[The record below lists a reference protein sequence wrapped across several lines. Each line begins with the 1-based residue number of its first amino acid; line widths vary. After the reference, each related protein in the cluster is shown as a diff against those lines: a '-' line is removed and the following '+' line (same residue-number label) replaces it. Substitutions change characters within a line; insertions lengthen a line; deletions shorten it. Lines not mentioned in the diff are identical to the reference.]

1 MFSRL
6 PFLLRGESV
15 AAANHGRPHHP
26 RWLRILRR
34 GLIIAAIVVV
44 CAAGLS
50 VLMQAILSARDS
62 AQYPAP
68 GQLIDVGWYRLH
80 LYCTGSGSP
89 TVILEAGGG
98 ETTLSW
104 DKTQPAV
111 ARFTRVCSYDRAG
124 LGWSD
129 TGPQPRTS
137 QQMVNELHTLLSR
150 ANIPGPYIF
159 VAHSF
164 GGQNAL
170 LYTSTYPEEV
180 AGLVLVECQN
190 GAVFERMPSFRRFIQ
205 DQVKTLAVQ
214 RLLAPFGLVRLYI
227 EGGAFN
233 ESLTH
238 YPPADQPIV
247 KAQLEQTRFL
257 TTAYDEER
265 VMEESAHQTQAAQRS
280 YDSLPL
286 VVITRGIY
294 APNDDRVGWEQV
306 QNELAR
312 LSTNSVHL
320 VAKDSGHAVMLDQPE
335 MVIAAIQSVVKGDLA
350 PLR

>member
-6 PFLLRGESV
+6 PFLRRGQ
-15 AAANHGRPHHP
+15 AATAANQGEPHHP
-26 RWLRILRR
+26 GWLRILRR
-34 GLIIAAIVVV
+34 GLVIAAIVVV
-44 CAAGLS
+44 SAAGLS
-50 VLMQAILSARDS
+50 VLTQAILSERDS
-62 AQYPAP
+62 VQYPAP

-104 DKTQPAV
+104 DKTQPEV

-129 TGPQPRTS
+129 SGPQPRTS
-137 QQMVNELHTLLSR
+137 QQMVNELHTLLTR
-150 ANIPGPYIF
+150 ANVPGPYVF

-170 LYTSTYPEEV
+170 LYTSTYPEDV
-180 AGLVLVECQN
+180 AGLVLVECQS
-190 GAVFERMPSFRRFIQ
+190 GDVFERMPSFRQFIQ
-205 DQVKTLAVQ
+205 DQVKMLAVQ

-238 YPPADQPIV
+238 FLPADQPIV

-280 YDSLPL
+280 YGSLPL

-294 APNDDRVGWEQV
+294 APNDDRAGWEQV
-306 QNELAR
+306 QDELAH

-320 VAKDSGHAVMLDQPE
+320 VAKDSSHAVMLDQPE
-335 MVIAAIQSVVKGDLA
+335 MVIAAIQGVVKGDLA